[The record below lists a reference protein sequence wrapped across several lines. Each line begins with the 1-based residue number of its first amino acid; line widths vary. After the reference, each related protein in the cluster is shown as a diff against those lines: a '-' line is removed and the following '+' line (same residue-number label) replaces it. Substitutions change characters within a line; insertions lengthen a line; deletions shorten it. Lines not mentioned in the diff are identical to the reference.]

1 MEANLFSP
9 FLNWRS
15 LAMKIKLSMDAGAA
29 FDILSIHLVKSQ
41 KSSTEANVKNYLDTA
56 NEIREQIGG
65 DLFNLICSSEE
76 FSELKT
82 ANEKVFE
89 AVDLA
94 KQDKI
99 SASLADSLNYQRFL
113 QKKNLQQKYFNS
125 NLTEQKIG
133 Y

>member
-1 MEANLFSP
+1 
-9 FLNWRS
+9 
-15 LAMKIKLSMDAGAA
+15 MKIKLSMDAGAA

-41 KSSTEANVKNYLDTA
+41 KSSTKANVQNYLDTA

-65 DLFNLICSSEE
+65 DLFNAICSSEE
-76 FSELKT
+76 FAELKM

-99 SASLADSLNYQRFL
+99 PASLADSLNYQRFL

-133 Y
+133 YE

>member
-1 MEANLFSP
+1 
-9 FLNWRS
+9 
-15 LAMKIKLSMDAGAA
+15 MDAAAA

-41 KSSTEANVKNYLDTA
+41 KSPTETNIQNYLDTA

-65 DLFNLICSSEE
+65 ELFNLVCASEE
-76 FSELKT
+76 FSDLK
-82 ANEKVFE
+82 ASNEKVFE

-99 SASLADSLNYQRFL
+99 PASLADSLNYQRFL
-113 QKKNLQQKYFNS
+113 KKKNLQQKFFNS

-133 Y
+133 YE